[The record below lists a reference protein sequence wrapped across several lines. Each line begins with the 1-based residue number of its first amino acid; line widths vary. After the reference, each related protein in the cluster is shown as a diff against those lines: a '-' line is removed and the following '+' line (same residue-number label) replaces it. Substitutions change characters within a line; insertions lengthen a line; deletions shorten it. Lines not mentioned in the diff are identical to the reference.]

1 MTRSIAVILSGC
13 GFLDGAEVTEAT
25 STLIHLARHSA
36 KTHVFAP
43 DGDLSTVN
51 HITQEAKGDARN
63 ILEESALICRG
74 NIQALSQ
81 LKLADFDA
89 IIFPG
94 GFGVAKNLCDFAEKG
109 ANMSVAPAIAKLI
122 QEAHEGSRPL
132 GFFCIA
138 PALAAKV
145 LGPQQPMLTVGALD
159 GTSEALASFGAEMV
173 ACEVTD
179 FVTDRLNKVISTP
192 AYMYD
197 DATPYQVFTGIGRA
211 IDELIEMA

>member
-1 MTRSIAVILSGC
+1 
-13 GFLDGAEVTEAT
+13 
-25 STLIHLARHSA
+25 
-36 KTHVFAP
+36 
-43 DGDLSTVN
+43 
-51 HITQEAKGDARN
+51 
-63 ILEESALICRG
+63 
-74 NIQALSQ
+74 
-81 LKLADFDA
+81 
-89 IIFPG
+89 
-94 GFGVAKNLCDFAEKG
+94 
-109 ANMSVAPAIAKLI
+109 MSVAPAIAKLI